1 MTCVSSPQEKLQSQT
16 ALRQDT
22 TAESQTCKQTV
33 AVLLNTQK
41 VERTT
46 DVAACLMA
54 RDYKGLGKI
63 QLGNGVL
70 EWKE

>member
-1 MTCVSSPQEKLQSQT
+1 MICVSRTQEKLQSQT
-16 ALRQDT
+16 ALKKGT

-54 RDYKGLGKI
+54 RDYKGLGKM